1 MKFMNGTKQLKIL
14 AVMFLLLFLSP
25 SPVRPEKGKLPDAK
39 LKIERIALF
48 KNGLGFFTAAATL
61 PENEKTVRF
70 GQLPI
75 PSFGTF
81 WVGYGRDVKVRS
93 LVTAMEDWEERF
105 PLQSLGQFLQV
116 NAGRRVTI
124 HTGSGDKD
132 LLEGIVIP
140 DTTEVAAPEPPSPYV
155 MDSRRR
161 QNQNDRYLSGISAGN
176 VLQIKT
182 EKGTV
187 VLNAGSVT
195 RADFGGGEILNSVS
209 LKQKRPSLRME
220 LDSAAGGKKV
230 SVSYLARGVT
240 WAPGYL
246 LDLSDAKTAKFSA
259 HALIV
264 NELTDFSNVMLD
276 LVTGFPNIKFGEVS
290 SPLAM
295 SQSLADFLNALVGGR
310 TEYAR
315 SGQNMMTQQAMLV
328 NAPVFDAG
336 ETSPVPGYSTAAAG
350 TVSEDLF
357 LYPIEN
363 LTLGKGETAWL
374 PLFTA
379 EMAYKHIY
387 TWKIGDFLDP
397 ENRYRPDAG
406 RADGKI
412 AEEVW
417 HSCRLVNNL
426 KMPLTTAAVEFVTNG
441 AFTGQDICYYTAPG
455 AETTIRINR
464 AMNVLAEEA
473 EVEVERRRNAAT
485 FHGYSYDLVKVKG
498 ELKLRSRIDK
508 PVQVEVTKELSG
520 QVLEKLP
527 AAKDVQTA
535 KGLKQVNQKHIL
547 TWEIE
552 LKAGAELKL
561 TYLYQVYIRD

>member
-1 MKFMNGTKQLKIL
+1 MKFTSGTKLLKIL
-14 AVMFLLLFLSP
+14 VVIFLLFFLSP
-25 SPVRPEKGKLPDAK
+25 RPARPQGSKLPDAE

-48 KNGLGFFTAAATL
+48 KNGLGFFIATATL
-61 PENEKTVRF
+61 PENAKTVRF

-81 WVGYGRDVKVRS
+81 WVGYGRDVKVRN

-105 PLQSLGQFLQV
+105 PLQSLGQFLQA
-116 NAGRRVTI
+116 NAGRKVTI
-124 HTGSGDKD
+124 RTGSGDED
-132 LLEGIVIP
+132 ILEGIILPETAVV
-140 DTTEVAAPEPPSPYV
+140 TAAELPNPYF
-155 MDSRRR
+155 MDGRRR
-161 QNQNDRYLSGISAGN
+161 QNQNDGYAANIPAGN
-176 VLQIKT
+176 VLMLKT

-187 VLNAGSVT
+187 VLNGGSVT
-195 RADFGGGEILNSVS
+195 RADFGGGEILSTLS
-209 LKQKRPSLRME
+209 MKMKRPSVRME
-220 LDSAAGGKKV
+220 LYAPAGNQKV
-230 SVSYLARGVT
+230 SLSYLARGAT

-246 LDLSDAKTAKFSA
+246 IDLSDAKMARFSA

-264 NELTDFSNVMLD
+264 NELADFSNVSLD
-276 LVTGFPNIKFGEVS
+276 LVTGFPNIKFGEVL
-290 SPLAM
+290 SPVAM
-295 SQSLADFLNALVGGR
+295 NQSLADFLNSLAGGR
-310 TEYAR
+310 PEYAR
-315 SGQNMMTQQAMLV
+315 RGQDIMTQQALLV

-336 ETSPVPGYSTAAAG
+336 ETPAGLEYSTAATG

-363 LTLGKGETAWL
+363 FTLKKGETAWL

-387 TWKIGDFLDP
+387 TWKIGDFLDQ
-397 ENRYRPDAG
+397 EERYRPDGG

-417 HSCRLVNNL
+417 HSCRLVNSL
-426 KMPLTTAAVEFVTNG
+426 KMPLTTAAAEFITNG
-441 AFTGQDICYYTAPG
+441 AFTGQDVCYYTAPG

-464 AMNVLAEEA
+464 AMNVLAEQA

-498 ELKLRSRIDK
+498 ELKLRSRMDK
-508 PVQVEVTKELSG
+508 PVNVEINKELSG
-520 QVLEKLP
+520 QVLELLP
-527 AAKDVQTA
+527 AARDIQTA
-535 KGLKQVNQKHIL
+535 KGLKQVNPKHAL

-552 LKAGAELKL
+552 LKSGAEIKL
-561 TYLYQVYIRD
+561 TYIYHVYIRD